1 MRIMINLIGEQPI
14 PNLLPVL
21 YLKPDK
27 SLFLYTPTTEIR
39 AKSLKEIVPNSF
51 IKEIDPYDFKY
62 NLELLSQEFNVK
74 DIFICNV
81 TGGTKIMSQ
90 SLFQL
95 ALAYKGE
102 IVYLQSEGNQSV
114 LFKYIVN
121 QENNLAMEKIILPEL
136 ITASDYI
143 KAHIPYYDTI
153 PTSNDSGGRYEKVV
167 TDVLKENGF
176 EVINGV
182 KPRGEGNQLEIDAVI
197 RLKGTNNTAIA
208 EIKIGDAEMRNPKK
222 GIDQLGLAGQREYLG
237 TYTKRFL
244 ITERRL
250 TKQIKEL
257 AKAHNIIVID
267 EIEQELRAN
276 YLTKAASSKLLER
289 LKEKLK

>member
-1 MRIMINLIGEQPI
+1 MRVLINLIGEQPI
-14 PNLLPVL
+14 PNLLPIL
-21 YLKPDK
+21 FLKPDK
-27 SLFLYTPTTEIR
+27 TLFLYTTTTEKR
-39 AKSLKEIVPNSF
+39 AKSLNEIIPNSF
-51 IKEIDPYDFKY
+51 IKEIDPYDFNY
-62 NLELLSQEFNVK
+62 NLELLSNEFNEE
-74 DIFICNV
+74 DTFICNV

-95 ALAYKGE
+95 ALAYKSE

-114 LFKYIVN
+114 LFKYVVN
-121 QENNLAMEKIILPEL
+121 QENNLSMEKVVLPEL
-136 ITASDYI
+136 INAADYI
-143 KAHIPYYDTI
+143 KAHIPFFDTI
-153 PTSNDSGGRYEKVV
+153 PTPNDSGGKYEKAV
-167 TDVLKENGF
+167 TDVLKESGF

-267 EIEQELRAN
+267 EIEQEHRSNNLKTSA
-276 YLTKAASSKLLER
+276 KQKLIER
-289 LKEKLK
+289 LSEKLK